1 MNRTFIVLVLVG
13 WVGGCSSLLPR
24 TKETSGGVAT
34 AWQSYEEAEQAFAKI
49 TPGTTSVR
57 ELAALRLDPRTNPNI
72 SVVPRFAVMQRFM
85 VNNTV
90 TLADLD
96 DGVRDCISAQNAC
109 VGWEIDQ
116 TAMQRK
122 RNGNPAL
129 DMLKM
134 QRETHSSGWHFTG
147 LLLIKE
153 GVVIYKLAGG
163 QPLIHEVAS
172 SEDILGPLQ
181 AIGSKLNAINGIDVT
196 DVRNGIK
203 SLAGGNS
210 GHVEPVTPVTA
221 IRLR

>member
-1 MNRTFIVLVLVG
+1 MNRTFIVLVLAG
-13 WVGGCSSLLPR
+13 WVGGCTSLLPR
-24 TKETSGGVAT
+24 SKETSGGVAT
-34 AWQSYEEAEQAFAKI
+34 AWQSYEEAEQSFANI
-49 TPGTTSVR
+49 TPGTTTVR

-85 VNNTV
+85 VNSTV

-122 RNGNPAL
+122 RNGDPVL

-134 QRETHSSGWHFTG
+134 RRETHSSGWHFTA
-147 LLLIKE
+147 LLLIKG

-163 QPLIHEVAS
+163 QPLIHEIAS
-172 SEDILGPLQ
+172 NEDFLGPLQ
-181 AIGSKLNAINGIDVT
+181 AIGTKLNAINGIDVT

-210 GHVEPVTPVTA
+210 GHVEPAPVTA
-221 IRLR
+221 IKIR